1 MTPKNKYFK
10 VTAKCGHVGKG
21 NYVPVAFAVK
31 AESRSAASQ
40 KVMTYHRVKK
50 QLSDAIISCEEIDRD
65 SYKELMQANKKF
77 KYLQCKCN
85 RQQREIEGFDSL
97 ICKNEYREERRR
109 VEPAKSMKYRRTIYE
124 LGGRRS
130 SLSLCYGED

>member
-50 QLSDAIISCEEIDRD
+50 QLNDAIISCEEIDRD
-65 SYKELMQANKKF
+65 SYKELVQANKEF

-97 ICKNEYREERRR
+97 ICKNEYREERHK
-109 VEPAKSMKYRRTIYE
+109 VEPAKSMKYRRAIYE

>member
-1 MTPKNKYFK
+1 MTQNIKYFR

-31 AESRSAASQ
+31 AESRKEASQ
-40 KVMTYHRVKK
+40 KVIIYPRVKK
-50 QLSDAIISCEEIDRD
+50 QLNDAIISCEEIDRD
-65 SYKELMQANKKF
+65 SYKELVQANKEF

-97 ICKNEYREERRR
+97 ICKNEYREERRKI
-109 VEPAKSMKYRRTIYE
+109 EPAKSMKYRRAIYE

-130 SLSLCYGED
+130 TLSLCCGEE

>member
-50 QLSDAIISCEEIDRD
+50 QLNDAIISCEEIDRVSSAAQLID
-65 SYKELMQANKKF
+65 CSSIF
-77 KYLQCKCN
+77 H
-85 RQQREIEGFDSL
+85 RFGWFDFASFFSVFVFAD
-97 ICKNEYREERRR
+97 E
-109 VEPAKSMKYRRTIYE
+109 
-124 LGGRRS
+124 
-130 SLSLCYGED
+130 

>member
-1 MTPKNKYFK
+1 MTPNKYFK
-10 VTAKCGHVGKG
+10 VIAKCGHVGKG

-40 KVMTYHRVKK
+40 KVMTYRRVKK
-50 QLSDAIISCEEIDRD
+50 QLNDAIISCEAIDKK
-65 SYKELMQANKKF
+65 SYKELMQANNEF

-85 RQQREIEGFDSL
+85 KQQSAIEDFDSL
-97 ICKNEYREERRR
+97 ICKNEYKKKRHKI
-109 VEPAKSMKYRRTIYE
+109 EPAKSMKYRKTIYE
-124 LGGRRS
+124 LGGRRN